1 MLAVAFVFAFIPT
14 VITPFGD
21 AGGAE
26 TAQADRI
33 AATILADADSTEPNN
48 LTDAVDSFDGKN
60 ESELAAAFGLRTAGA
75 GINVTV
81 STLDG
86 GEQLHASAATYDG
99 QAGASATRI
108 VTTDDPEC
116 DPACKLTVRVWSS

>member
-33 AATILADADSTEPNN
+33 AATIVAEADSSEPNN
-48 LTDAVDSFDGKN
+48 ITEAIDSFDGKN
-60 ESELAAAFGLRTAGA
+60 ESELAESFGLRTAGA

-86 GEQLHASAATYDG
+86 ETHLYASKATYDG
-99 QAGASATRI
+99 QSGASATRI
-108 VTTDDPEC
+108 VTTYDEDCE
-116 DPACKLTVRVWSS
+116 PACKLTVRVWSS